1 MQDKREGSLRVPCGV
16 TATGR
21 ADGIRKCRRFLC
33 LVSEKSRGPH
43 VSESIVYRGWKE
55 VPMETQKHRVTFNE
69 ENYLLAAAIHKTYG
83 FKNVSE
89 LINAALE
96 EWIVRKTTQQ
106 ASRYLSKEV
115 AQIIEQTVGEMTR
128 RINRM
133 MFKLA
138 VSDAEMKHVLAHA
151 YSMDEDELRGLR
163 PHCEQEVR
171 IAQGLLPMEDVA
183 RDHQGDD

>member
-1 MQDKREGSLRVPCGV
+1 
-16 TATGR
+16 
-21 ADGIRKCRRFLC
+21 
-33 LVSEKSRGPH
+33 
-43 VSESIVYRGWKE
+43 
-55 VPMETQKHRVTFNE
+55 METQKHRVTFNE
-69 ENYLLAAAIHKTYG
+69 ENYLLATAIHKTYG

-151 YSMDEDELRGLR
+151 YSMDE
-163 PHCEQEVR
+163 
-171 IAQGLLPMEDVA
+171 EDRKSVV
-183 RDHQGDD
+183 